1 MGKNT
6 NGAVESPKDTLRV
19 DVSNFGP
26 IAKGKIGMKPL
37 TVIMGP
43 NNSGK
48 SYAATLI
55 YSFLSSHAV
64 ARNRH
69 LRRTGQRLPEAQ
81 DGARLPQ
88 NIKKLMLKDSTIP
101 PAQANSLASR
111 AFAPIW
117 KDAIEHSFGSPVT
130 DLIRVGQKTAK
141 ITVTGSDVHELKIAD
156 DARISVKFDDATV
169 HKVKIAKERVV
180 GEGESSPVLYVDKRL
195 SAMSPKFI
203 IRHVDEFLL
212 GSLRPQF
219 GHAHYLPA
227 TRSGILQGHRVLA
240 ASLVQHATRAGI
252 DPPEMPRLTK
262 AVSEFIADLID
273 ISSRPGQFTALAE
286 DLERDLLGGR
296 IALSQADKHSAP
308 NLVYE
313 LADGNVPL
321 HRTSSTVSE
330 LAPLSVY
337 LKYIVRTG
345 DLLIIEEP
353 EAHLHMSNQILFAKH
368 VARMIRNGLK
378 LLITTHSFA
387 LMESLNNYLIAG
399 GMDPAS
405 RRSAG
410 IDEGDYL
417 LRKEVSPHLCSK
429 DGKGGH
435 VIAPIEMDEHGISL
449 QEFIDVTKPT
459 YELGIKMDEWVEK
472 NGS

>member
-1 MGKNT
+1 
-6 NGAVESPKDTLRV
+6 
-19 DVSNFGP
+19 
-26 IAKGKIGMKPL
+26 
-37 TVIMGP
+37 
-43 NNSGK
+43 
-48 SYAATLI
+48 
-55 YSFLSSHAV
+55 
-64 ARNRH
+64 
-69 LRRTGQRLPEAQ
+69 
-81 DGARLPQ
+81 
-88 NIKKLMLKDSTIP
+88 MLKDSTIP

-195 SAMSPKFI
+195 SAMSSKFI

-227 TRSGILQGHRVLA
+227 TRSGILQGHRALA

-337 LKYIVRTG
+337 LKHIVRTG

-405 RRSAG
+405 RRSVG

-435 VIAPIEMDEHGISL
+435 VIAPIKMDEHGISL